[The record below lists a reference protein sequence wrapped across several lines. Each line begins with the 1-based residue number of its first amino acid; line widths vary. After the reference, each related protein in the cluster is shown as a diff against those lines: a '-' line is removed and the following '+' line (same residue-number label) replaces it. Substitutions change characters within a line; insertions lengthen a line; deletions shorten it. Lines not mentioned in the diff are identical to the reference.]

1 MNEAAS
7 RLCRACGLCCDGS
20 LFPTVQLQPADSAQ
34 ALKALGLRI
43 QHKKKCDFFDQPCS
57 AFKNKSCSI
66 YQERPV
72 RCRAFECQQLKRL
85 AQGETREED
94 ALKKIQEA
102 QSMIDVIKKL
112 FYRLGP
118 TNPKKPLLQQY
129 QQIIADPIDSFQNST
144 SDANCG
150 LTPVLASSS
159 INYTLSLCA
168 PRARATSLAEA
179 NFERS
184 LSTPSPE
191 KKVVEER
198 AQLNEALSN
207 LNEFFNQEF
216 RCA

>member
-1 MNEAAS
+1 MSEAAS

-20 LFPTVQLQPADSAQ
+20 LFPPVQLQPADSVQ
-34 ALKALGLRI
+34 ALKAQGLRI

-57 AFKNKSCSI
+57 AFKNKCCSI

-112 FYRLGP
+112 LYRLGP
-118 TNPKKPLLQQY
+118 TNPRKPLLQQY
-129 QQIIADPIDSFQNST
+129 QQIIAEPIDSAL
-144 SDANCG
+144 DK
-150 LTPVLASSS
+150 
-159 INYTLSLCA
+159 
-168 PRARATSLAEA
+168 
-179 NFERS
+179 NFF
-184 LSTPSPE
+184 
-191 KKVVEER
+191 EER
-198 AQLNEALSN
+198 MQLDEALSN
-207 LNEFFNQEF
+207 LNEFLNQEF

>member
-1 MNEAAS
+1 MSEAAPS
-7 RLCRACGLCCDGS
+7 RLCKACGLCCDGS
-20 LFPTVQLQPADSAQ
+20 LFSTVQLQPADSAQ
-34 ALKALGLRI
+34 ALKALGFRI

-118 TNPKKPLLQQY
+118 TNPRKPLLQQY
-129 QQIIADPIDSFQNST
+129 QQIIAEPINPALD
-144 SDANCG
+144 
-150 LTPVLASSS
+150 
-159 INYTLSLCA
+159 
-168 PRARATSLAEA
+168 
-179 NFERS
+179 
-184 LSTPSPE
+184 

-198 AQLNEALSN
+198 TQLDEALSN
-207 LNEFFNQEF
+207 LNEFLNQEF